1 LSDPIVDLNDL
12 GAGPISKLVA
22 IYIHIPF
29 CVKKCDYCDFYSVT
43 DLTLVAQYIKA
54 LTKEILSTSA
64 IDGSVQSVYFGG
76 GTPSVLEP
84 LDIEKILSA
93 IHQTFCLVDHPEI
106 TLEMNPG
113 TIDPVKLSGYFSVGV
128 NRLSIGVQSFNDE
141 KLKFLTRIHTA
152 ADAIV
157 AMKHAQLVGFK
168 NIGLDLMFGLPFE
181 TREQWQNDLDQ
192 AVKMNP
198 SHLSCYLLTL
208 EPETPLEKRVKK
220 EKLKILSNEKQ
231 SRLFEQTSLFLTRS
245 GYEHYEI
252 SNFAKGR
259 QNRSSHNASYWQG
272 KSYLGF
278 GAAAHSFS
286 GIVRSWNHSN
296 IKKYILDVK
305 AGFSPVKD
313 RETLTLNQQMIEVV
327 MLGLRTSD
335 GIDTVKFEKRFN
347 QSFQSVFHKQIKN
360 ILANGLATFKQNRF
374 SLNLDGRVRL
384 NAIVGAFVEN
394 ILDL

>member
-1 LSDPIVDLNDL
+1 M
-12 GAGPISKLVA
+12 VA
-22 IYIHIPF
+22 I
-29 CVKKCDYCDFYSVT
+29 K
-43 DLTLVAQYIKA
+43 Q
-54 LTKEILSTSA
+54 
-64 IDGSVQSVYFGG
+64 
-76 GTPSVLEP
+76 
-84 LDIEKILSA
+84 
-93 IHQTFCLVDHPEI
+93 
-106 TLEMNPG
+106 
-113 TIDPVKLSGYFSVGV
+113 
-128 NRLSIGVQSFNDE
+128 
-141 KLKFLTRIHTA
+141 
-152 ADAIV
+152 
-157 AMKHAQLVGFK
+157 AQLVGFK